1 MANGFRASLPQARSS
16 VRHCLGW
23 ESRHAF
29 FVADGTVDSVADQGT
44 TDHHVTPDPDVR
56 VARVA
61 ADVTYPLRQ
70 RVLRPGRPPAAARF
84 AIDDDPST
92 ASFAARMPDGEV
104 VATAVVYPEPCPWL
118 PDRPGAWRLRGMAT
132 APDRRGRGI
141 GTRVLQTALAHVAAA
156 GGDVVWC
163 NARVPARRLYERAG
177 FRAHGEP
184 WDDPEIGPHIAMWL
198 DLGGVAGA
206 PPP

>member
-1 MANGFRASLPQARSS
+1 
-16 VRHCLGW
+16 
-23 ESRHAF
+23 
-29 FVADGTVDSVADQGT
+29 VADQDT
-44 TDHHVTPDPDVR
+44 TDHDVPSEPVITVER
-56 VARVA
+56 VDAE
-61 ADVTYPLRQ
+61 VTYSLRQ
-70 RVLRPGRPPAAARF
+70 RVLRPGRPPGAARF

-92 ASFAARMPDGEV
+92 ASFAARAPDGEV

-118 PDRPGAWRLRGMAT
+118 PDRLGAWRLRGMAT
-132 APDRRGRGI
+132 APDCRGRGI

-156 GGDVVWC
+156 GGDIVWC

-177 FRAHGEP
+177 FRTHGAP

-198 DLGGVAGA
+198 DLGGATGA